1 MCLAWLSCLSHSH
14 STNNNPGAAAH
25 NAAIFMAKRG
35 WAPRHRP
42 KSVEQRVDTHI
53 DLWGLQFTSP
63 IGLAAGFDKDGEV
76 VQQMIDLGFSFVEVG
91 TVTPLPQPGNAQ
103 RPRMW
108 RLPSDLAIVN
118 RYGFNSQGADAV
130 RHRLTEYRQQRQLL
144 RQRTSEPK
152 KLPSSRG
159 DDDDATDQSTNAVSR
174 ASSFLQ
180 LLKQLPQSLPRVLTE
195 YPHRDGVVGV
205 NIGKNKDSSDPIQD
219 YVTGIR
225 ILGSCADFVV
235 INVSSP
241 NTSGLRDL
249 QELDKLEKLL
259 RAVLAERSNG
269 GTVVPVLVKL
279 SPDMDSDQL
288 RDVGRLCV
296 ALGVDGIVMS
306 NTTTTRPT
314 DLVHWRLDPT
324 STGGGLS
331 GAPLRDRSTECIRT
345 LFRATR
351 GQIPIVGVGGV
362 SSARDAVQKLKAGAS
377 LVQVYS
383 AMVYEGPGLIA
394 RMRSDLAQAVLD
406 EGKRSAEE
414 LIGMDH
420 EELYW
425 QRQEDKQAVRRRY
438 QSRVVAEAHVVATS
452 SADADDPSLA

>member
-1 MCLAWLSCLSHSH
+1 
-14 STNNNPGAAAH
+14 
-25 NAAIFMAKRG
+25 MAKRG

-42 KSVEQRVDTHI
+42 TSVEQRVDTCI
-53 DLWGLQFTSP
+53 NLWGLQFASP

-76 VQQMIDLGFSFVEVG
+76 VQAMVDLGFSFVEVG
-91 TVTPLPQPGNAQ
+91 TVTPLRQPGNAQ

-130 RHRLTEYRQQRQLL
+130 RERLIAYRQQREQQQHQQQQQQ
-144 RQRTSEPK
+144 RQNGSEPK
-152 KLPSSRG
+152 KQQQPSSL
-159 DDDDATDQSTNAVSR
+159 DEAANQSTDLVSR
-174 ASSFLQ
+174 ASSFVRRQLQ
-180 LLKQLPQSLPRVLTE
+180 QWPQALPRMMFE

-205 NIGKNKDSSDPIQD
+205 NIGKNKDSTDPIQD

-225 ILGSCADFVV
+225 ILGECADFVV

-241 NTSGLRDL
+241 NTTGLRDL
-249 QELDKLEKLL
+249 QQLNKLEQLL
-259 RAVLAERSNG
+259 RAVLAERAKDG
-269 GTVVPVLVKL
+269 IVVPVLVKL
-279 SPDMDSDQL
+279 SPDMDTDQL
-288 RDVGRLCV
+288 QEVGRLCV
-296 ALGVDGIVMS
+296 VLGVDGIVMS

-324 STGGGLS
+324 SVGGGLS
-331 GAPLRDRSTECIRT
+331 GAPLRDRSTEGIRT

-383 AMVYEGPGLIA
+383 AMVYHGPGLIA
-394 RMRSDLAQAVLD
+394 QMRSDLAQAVLD
-406 EGKRSAEE
+406 EGKRSVEE

-425 QRQEDKQAVRRRY
+425 ERQVDRQAVRRRY
-438 QSRVVAEAHVVATS
+438 QSRVVAEADVVATS
-452 SADADDPSLA
+452 SSSDGSSSSSSSADEPALAA